1 MPQLEQTE
9 FFISQLFWLVLTFTF
24 LLIFLWRISLP
35 RISSVLE
42 KRESKINSDIQSAKK
57 LHAEAEEIHS
67 KIELQLHKAHNQANE
82 LIKKTTYELQNKS
95 SEKLDD
101 TKPVVIIYHPGK
113 DACNSSGSATK
124 ETLKNWHKTLE
135 DGVQQLK
142 ANAPIYLYKEKEALE
157 KYDGILNWHKDPDG
171 LTEKLFFKYHYPCSS
186 FVVISSD
193 GEYISY
199 FGEFSKEYVWNAI
212 NLISK

>member
-1 MPQLEQTE
+1 MRKILTLI
-9 FFISQLFWLVLTFTF
+9 ISGIL
-24 LLIFLWRISLP
+24 
-35 RISSVLE
+35 
-42 KRESKINSDIQSAKK
+42 INSCSSSQGDFTYLDINNNEISKSKFRQKRSTNQYLDIQIDSLNQKK
-57 LHAEAEEIHS
+57 LIERTKTGKLENFEAYRS
-67 KIELQLHKAHNQANE
+67 LVSN
-82 LIKKTTYELQNKS
+82 KTS
-95 SEKLDD
+95 VKLDN
-101 TKPVVIIYHPGK
+101 TKPLVIIYHPGK

-124 ETLKNWHKTLE
+124 ETLKNWYGTLE

-193 GEYISY
+193 GEYVSY

-212 NLISK
+212 NLISE

>member
-1 MPQLEQTE
+1 MRKILTLI
-9 FFISQLFWLVLTFTF
+9 ISGIL
-24 LLIFLWRISLP
+24 
-35 RISSVLE
+35 
-42 KRESKINSDIQSAKK
+42 INSCSSQRDFTYLDIDNKEISRSKFRQKRSTNQYLDIQIDSLNQKK
-57 LHAEAEEIHS
+57 LIERTKTGKLENFEAYRS
-67 KIELQLHKAHNQANE
+67 LVSN
-82 LIKKTTYELQNKS
+82 KTS
-95 SEKLDD
+95 VKLDN
-101 TKPVVIIYHPGK
+101 TKPLVIIYHPGK

-142 ANAPIYLYKEKEALE
+142 ANAPIYLYKEKEGLE
-157 KYDGILNWHKDPDG
+157 KYDGVLNWHKDPDG

-193 GEYISY
+193 GEYVSY

>member
-1 MPQLEQTE
+1 MRKILTLI
-9 FFISQLFWLVLTFTF
+9 ISGIL
-24 LLIFLWRISLP
+24 
-35 RISSVLE
+35 
-42 KRESKINSDIQSAKK
+42 INSCSSSQGDFTYLDFNNNEISRSKFRQKRSTNQYLDIQIDSLNQKK
-57 LHAEAEEIHS
+57 LIERTKTGKLENFEAYRS
-67 KIELQLHKAHNQANE
+67 LVS
-82 LIKKTTYELQNKS
+82 NKS
-95 SEKLDD
+95 SEKIDN
-101 TKPVVIIYHPGK
+101 TKPLVIIYHPGK

-124 ETLKNWHKTLE
+124 ETLKNWYGTLE

-193 GEYISY
+193 GEYVSY

-212 NLISK
+212 NLISE

>member
-1 MPQLEQTE
+1 MRKILTLI
-9 FFISQLFWLVLTFTF
+9 ISGIL
-24 LLIFLWRISLP
+24 
-35 RISSVLE
+35 
-42 KRESKINSDIQSAKK
+42 INSCSSSQGDFTYLDINNNEISKSKFRQKRSTNQYLDIQIDSLNQKK
-57 LHAEAEEIHS
+57 LIERTKTGKLENFEAYRS
-67 KIELQLHKAHNQANE
+67 LVSN
-82 LIKKTTYELQNKS
+82 KTS
-95 SEKLDD
+95 VKLDN
-101 TKPVVIIYHPGK
+101 TKPLVIIYHPGK

-124 ETLKNWHKTLE
+124 ETLKNWYGTLE

-142 ANAPIYLYKEKEALE
+142 ANAPIYLYKEKEGLE

>member
-1 MPQLEQTE
+1 MRKILTLI
-9 FFISQLFWLVLTFTF
+9 ISAIL
-24 LLIFLWRISLP
+24 
-35 RISSVLE
+35 
-42 KRESKINSDIQSAKK
+42 INSCSSLQRDFTYLDINNNEISKSKFRQKRSTNQYLDIQIDSLNQKK
-57 LHAEAEEIHS
+57 LIERTKTGKLENFEAYRS
-67 KIELQLHKAHNQANE
+67 LVSN
-82 LIKKTTYELQNKS
+82 KTS
-95 SEKLDD
+95 VKLDN
-101 TKPVVIIYHPGK
+101 TKPLVIIYHPGK

-142 ANAPIYLYKEKEALE
+142 ANAPIYLYKEKEGLE

>member
-1 MPQLEQTE
+1 MRKILTLI
-9 FFISQLFWLVLTFTF
+9 ISGIL
-24 LLIFLWRISLP
+24 
-35 RISSVLE
+35 
-42 KRESKINSDIQSAKK
+42 INSCSSSQGDFTYLDINNNEISKSKFRQKRSTNQYLDIQIDSLNQKK
-57 LHAEAEEIHS
+57 LIERTKTGKLENFEAYRS
-67 KIELQLHKAHNQANE
+67 LVSN
-82 LIKKTTYELQNKS
+82 KTS
-95 SEKLDD
+95 VKLDN
-101 TKPVVIIYHPGK
+101 TKPLVIIYHPGK

-142 ANAPIYLYKEKEALE
+142 ANAPIYLYKEKEGLE
-157 KYDGILNWHKDPDG
+157 KYDGVLNWHKDPDG

-193 GEYISY
+193 GEYVSY

>member
-1 MPQLEQTE
+1 MRKILTLI
-9 FFISQLFWLVLTFTF
+9 ISGILTYSCSSSLRDFTY
-24 LLIFLWRISLP
+24 LDIDNKEIS
-35 RISSVLE
+35 RSKFRQ
-42 KRESKINSDIQSAKK
+42 KRSTNQYLDIQIDSLNQKK
-57 LHAEAEEIHS
+57 LVERTKTGKLRNFEAYRS
-67 KIELQLHKAHNQANE
+67 
-82 LIKKTTYELQNKS
+82 LISNKS

-124 ETLKNWHKTLE
+124 ETLKNWYKTLE

-142 ANAPIYLYKEKEALE
+142 ANAPIYLYKEKEVLE

-193 GEYISY
+193 GEYVSY

>member
-1 MPQLEQTE
+1 RDFTYLDIDNKE
-9 FFISQLFWLVLTFTF
+9 ISRSKFRQ
-24 LLIFLWRISLP
+24 
-35 RISSVLE
+35 
-42 KRESKINSDIQSAKK
+42 KRSTNQYLDIQIDSLNQKK
-57 LHAEAEEIHS
+57 LIERTKTGKLKNFEAYRS
-67 KIELQLHKAHNQANE
+67 
-82 LIKKTTYELQNKS
+82 LISNKFL
-95 SEKLDD
+95 EKLDN
-101 TKPVVIIYHPGK
+101 TKPIVIIYHPGK

-124 ETLKNWHKTLE
+124 ETLKNWYKTLE

-142 ANAPIYLYKEKEALE
+142 ANAPIYLYKEKEGLE

-193 GEYISY
+193 GEYVSY

-212 NLISK
+212 NLISE

>member
-1 MPQLEQTE
+1 MRKILTLI
-9 FFISQLFWLVLTFTF
+9 ISGIL
-24 LLIFLWRISLP
+24 
-35 RISSVLE
+35 
-42 KRESKINSDIQSAKK
+42 INSCSSSQGDFSYLDINNNEISKSKFRQKRSTNQYLDIQIDSLNQKK
-57 LHAEAEEIHS
+57 LIERTKTGKLENFEAYRS
-67 KIELQLHKAHNQANE
+67 
-82 LIKKTTYELQNKS
+82 LISNKS

-124 ETLKNWHKTLE
+124 ETLKNWYKTLE

-142 ANAPIYLYKEKEALE
+142 ANAPIYLYKEKEGLE

-193 GEYISY
+193 GEYVSY

>member
-1 MPQLEQTE
+1 MRKILTLI
-9 FFISQLFWLVLTFTF
+9 ISGIL
-24 LLIFLWRISLP
+24 
-35 RISSVLE
+35 
-42 KRESKINSDIQSAKK
+42 INSCSSSQGDFTYLDINNNEISKSKFRQKRSTNQYLDIQIDSLNQKK
-57 LHAEAEEIHS
+57 LIERTKTGKLENFEAYRS
-67 KIELQLHKAHNQANE
+67 LVSN
-82 LIKKTTYELQNKS
+82 KTS
-95 SEKLDD
+95 VKLDN
-101 TKPVVIIYHPGK
+101 TKPLVIIYHPGK

-142 ANAPIYLYKEKEALE
+142 ANAPIYLYKEKEGLE
-157 KYDGILNWHKDPDG
+157 KYDGVLNWHKDPDG

-193 GEYISY
+193 GEYVSY

-212 NLISK
+212 NLISE

>member
-1 MPQLEQTE
+1 MRKILTLI
-9 FFISQLFWLVLTFTF
+9 ISGIL
-24 LLIFLWRISLP
+24 
-35 RISSVLE
+35 
-42 KRESKINSDIQSAKK
+42 INSCSSQRDFTYLDIDNKEISRSKFRQKRSTNQYLDIQIDSLNQKK
-57 LHAEAEEIHS
+57 LIERTKTGKLENFEAYRS
-67 KIELQLHKAHNQANE
+67 LVSN
-82 LIKKTTYELQNKS
+82 KTS
-95 SEKLDD
+95 VKLDN
-101 TKPVVIIYHPGK
+101 TKPLVIIYHPGK

-124 ETLKNWHKTLE
+124 ETLKNWYKTLE

-142 ANAPIYLYKEKEALE
+142 ANAPIYLYKEKEGLE

-193 GEYISY
+193 GEYVSY

>member
-1 MPQLEQTE
+1 MRKILTLI
-9 FFISQLFWLVLTFTF
+9 ISGIL
-24 LLIFLWRISLP
+24 
-35 RISSVLE
+35 
-42 KRESKINSDIQSAKK
+42 INSCSSSQGDFTYLDINNNEISKSKFRQKRSTNQYLDIQIDSLNQKK
-57 LHAEAEEIHS
+57 LIERTKTGKLENFEAYRS
-67 KIELQLHKAHNQANE
+67 LVSN
-82 LIKKTTYELQNKS
+82 KTS
-95 SEKLDD
+95 VKLDN
-101 TKPVVIIYHPGK
+101 TKPLVIIYHPGK

-124 ETLKNWHKTLE
+124 ETLKNWYGTLE

-142 ANAPIYLYKEKEALE
+142 ANAPIYLYKEKEGLE

-193 GEYISY
+193 GEYVSY

-212 NLISK
+212 NLISE

>member
-1 MPQLEQTE
+1 MRKILTLI
-9 FFISQLFWLVLTFTF
+9 ISGIL
-24 LLIFLWRISLP
+24 
-35 RISSVLE
+35 
-42 KRESKINSDIQSAKK
+42 INSCSSSQGDFTYLDINNNEISKSKFRQKRSTNQYLDIQIDSLNQKK
-57 LHAEAEEIHS
+57 LIERTKTGKLENFEAYRS
-67 KIELQLHKAHNQANE
+67 LVSN
-82 LIKKTTYELQNKS
+82 KT
-95 SEKLDD
+95 SEKIDN
-101 TKPVVIIYHPGK
+101 TKPLVIIYHPGK

-142 ANAPIYLYKEKEALE
+142 ANAPIYLYKEKEGLE
-157 KYDGILNWHKDPDG
+157 KYDGVLNWHKDPDG

>member
-1 MPQLEQTE
+1 MRKILTLI
-9 FFISQLFWLVLTFTF
+9 ISGIL
-24 LLIFLWRISLP
+24 
-35 RISSVLE
+35 
-42 KRESKINSDIQSAKK
+42 INSCSSSQGDFTYLDINNNEISKSKFRQKRSTNQYLDIQIDSLNQKK
-57 LHAEAEEIHS
+57 LIERTKTGKLENFEAYRS
-67 KIELQLHKAHNQANE
+67 LVSN
-82 LIKKTTYELQNKS
+82 KTS
-95 SEKLDD
+95 VKLDN
-101 TKPVVIIYHPGK
+101 TKPLVIIYHPGK

>member
-1 MPQLEQTE
+1 MRKILTLI
-9 FFISQLFWLVLTFTF
+9 ISGIL
-24 LLIFLWRISLP
+24 
-35 RISSVLE
+35 
-42 KRESKINSDIQSAKK
+42 INSCSSSQGDFTYLDINNNEISKSKFRQKRSTNQYLDIQIDSLNQKK
-57 LHAEAEEIHS
+57 LIERTKTGKLENFEAYRS
-67 KIELQLHKAHNQANE
+67 LVSN
-82 LIKKTTYELQNKS
+82 KTS
-95 SEKLDD
+95 VKLDN
-101 TKPVVIIYHPGK
+101 TKPLVIIYHPGK

-124 ETLKNWHKTLE
+124 ETLKNWYGTLE

>member
-1 MPQLEQTE
+1 MRKILTLI
-9 FFISQLFWLVLTFTF
+9 ISGIL
-24 LLIFLWRISLP
+24 
-35 RISSVLE
+35 
-42 KRESKINSDIQSAKK
+42 INSCSSSQGDFTYLDFNNNEISRSKFRQKRSTNQYLDIQIDSLNQKK
-57 LHAEAEEIHS
+57 LIERTKTGKLENFEAYRS
-67 KIELQLHKAHNQANE
+67 LVSN
-82 LIKKTTYELQNKS
+82 KT
-95 SEKLDD
+95 SEKIDN
-101 TKPVVIIYHPGK
+101 TKPLVIIYHPGK

-124 ETLKNWHKTLE
+124 ETLKNWYGTLE

-193 GEYISY
+193 GEYVSY
-199 FGEFSKEYVWNAI
+199 FGEFSKEHVWNAI
-212 NLISK
+212 NLISE

>member
-1 MPQLEQTE
+1 MRKILTLI
-9 FFISQLFWLVLTFTF
+9 ISAIL
-24 LLIFLWRISLP
+24 
-35 RISSVLE
+35 
-42 KRESKINSDIQSAKK
+42 INSCSSLQRDFTYLDINNNEISKSKFRQKRSTNQYLDIQIDSLNQKK
-57 LHAEAEEIHS
+57 LIERTKTGKLENFEAYRS
-67 KIELQLHKAHNQANE
+67 LVSN
-82 LIKKTTYELQNKS
+82 KT
-95 SEKLDD
+95 SEKIDN
-101 TKPVVIIYHPGK
+101 TKPLVIIYHPGK

-124 ETLKNWHKTLE
+124 ETLKNWYGTLE

-142 ANAPIYLYKEKEALE
+142 ANAPIYLYKEKEGLE

>member
-1 MPQLEQTE
+1 MRKILTLI
-9 FFISQLFWLVLTFTF
+9 ISAIL
-24 LLIFLWRISLP
+24 
-35 RISSVLE
+35 
-42 KRESKINSDIQSAKK
+42 INSCSSLQRDFTYLDINNNEISKSKFRQKRSTNQYLDIQIDSLNQKK
-57 LHAEAEEIHS
+57 LIERTKTGKLENFEAYRS
-67 KIELQLHKAHNQANE
+67 LVSN
-82 LIKKTTYELQNKS
+82 KT
-95 SEKLDD
+95 SEKIDN
-101 TKPVVIIYHPGK
+101 TKPLVIIYHPGK

-142 ANAPIYLYKEKEALE
+142 ANAPIYLYKEKEGLE

>member
-1 MPQLEQTE
+1 MRKILTLI
-9 FFISQLFWLVLTFTF
+9 ISGIL
-24 LLIFLWRISLP
+24 
-35 RISSVLE
+35 
-42 KRESKINSDIQSAKK
+42 INSCSSSQGDFTYLDINNNEISKSKFRQKRSTNQYLDIQIDSLNQKK
-57 LHAEAEEIHS
+57 LIERTKTGKLENFEAYRS
-67 KIELQLHKAHNQANE
+67 LVSN
-82 LIKKTTYELQNKS
+82 KTS
-95 SEKLDD
+95 VKLDN
-101 TKPVVIIYHPGK
+101 TKPLVIIYHPGK

-142 ANAPIYLYKEKEALE
+142 ANAPIYLYKEKEGLE
-157 KYDGILNWHKDPDG
+157 KYDGVLNWHKDPDG

>member
-1 MPQLEQTE
+1 MRKILTLI
-9 FFISQLFWLVLTFTF
+9 ISAIL
-24 LLIFLWRISLP
+24 
-35 RISSVLE
+35 
-42 KRESKINSDIQSAKK
+42 INSCSSLQRDFTYLDINNNEISKSKFRQKRSTNQYLDIQIDSLNQKK
-57 LHAEAEEIHS
+57 LIERTKTGKLENFEAYRS
-67 KIELQLHKAHNQANE
+67 LVSN
-82 LIKKTTYELQNKS
+82 KT
-95 SEKLDD
+95 SEKIDN
-101 TKPVVIIYHPGK
+101 TKPLVIIYHPGK

-124 ETLKNWHKTLE
+124 ETLKNWYGTLE

-142 ANAPIYLYKEKEALE
+142 ANAPIYLYKEKEGLE
-157 KYDGILNWHKDPDG
+157 KYDGVLNWHKDPDG

>member
-1 MPQLEQTE
+1 MRKILTLI
-9 FFISQLFWLVLTFTF
+9 ISGIL
-24 LLIFLWRISLP
+24 
-35 RISSVLE
+35 
-42 KRESKINSDIQSAKK
+42 INSCSSSQGDFTYLDINNNEISKSKFRQKRSTNQYLDIQIDSLNQKK
-57 LHAEAEEIHS
+57 LIERTKTGKLENFEAYRS
-67 KIELQLHKAHNQANE
+67 LVSN
-82 LIKKTTYELQNKS
+82 KTS
-95 SEKLDD
+95 VKLDN
-101 TKPVVIIYHPGK
+101 TKPLVIIYHPGK

-142 ANAPIYLYKEKEALE
+142 ANAPIYLYKEKEGLE

-193 GEYISY
+193 GEYVSY

-212 NLISK
+212 NLISE

>member
-1 MPQLEQTE
+1 MRKILTLI
-9 FFISQLFWLVLTFTF
+9 ISGIL
-24 LLIFLWRISLP
+24 
-35 RISSVLE
+35 
-42 KRESKINSDIQSAKK
+42 INSCSSSQGDFTYLDINNNEISKSKFRQKRSTNQYLDIQIDSLNQKK
-57 LHAEAEEIHS
+57 LIERTKTGKLENFEAYRS
-67 KIELQLHKAHNQANE
+67 LVSN
-82 LIKKTTYELQNKS
+82 KTS
-95 SEKLDD
+95 VKLDN
-101 TKPVVIIYHPGK
+101 TKPLVIIYHPGK

-124 ETLKNWHKTLE
+124 ETLKNWYGTLE

-142 ANAPIYLYKEKEALE
+142 ANAPIYLYKEKEGLE

-193 GEYISY
+193 GEYVSY

-212 NLISK
+212 NLVSE

>member
-1 MPQLEQTE
+1 MRKILTLI
-9 FFISQLFWLVLTFTF
+9 ISGIL
-24 LLIFLWRISLP
+24 
-35 RISSVLE
+35 
-42 KRESKINSDIQSAKK
+42 INSCSSQRDFTYLDIDNKEISRSKFRQKRSTNQYLDIQIDSLNQKK
-57 LHAEAEEIHS
+57 LIERTKTGKLENFEAYRS
-67 KIELQLHKAHNQANE
+67 LVSN
-82 LIKKTTYELQNKS
+82 KTS
-95 SEKLDD
+95 VKLDN
-101 TKPVVIIYHPGK
+101 TKPLVIIYHPGK

-142 ANAPIYLYKEKEALE
+142 ANAPIYLYKEKEGLE

-193 GEYISY
+193 GEYVSY

>member
-1 MPQLEQTE
+1 MRKILTLI
-9 FFISQLFWLVLTFTF
+9 ISGIL
-24 LLIFLWRISLP
+24 
-35 RISSVLE
+35 
-42 KRESKINSDIQSAKK
+42 INSCSSSQGDFTYLDINNNEISKSKFRQKRSTNQYLDIQIDSLNQKK
-57 LHAEAEEIHS
+57 LIERTKTGKLENFEAYRS
-67 KIELQLHKAHNQANE
+67 LVSN
-82 LIKKTTYELQNKS
+82 KTS
-95 SEKLDD
+95 VKLDN
-101 TKPVVIIYHPGK
+101 TKPLVIIYHPGK

-124 ETLKNWHKTLE
+124 ETLKNWYGTLE

-142 ANAPIYLYKEKEALE
+142 ANAPIYLYKEKEGLE
-157 KYDGILNWHKDPDG
+157 KYDGVLNWHKDPDG

>member
-1 MPQLEQTE
+1 MRKILTLI
-9 FFISQLFWLVLTFTF
+9 ISGILIYSCSSSLRDFTY
-24 LLIFLWRISLP
+24 LDIDNKEIS
-35 RISSVLE
+35 RSKFRQ
-42 KRESKINSDIQSAKK
+42 KRSTNQYLDIQIDSLNQKK
-57 LHAEAEEIHS
+57 LIERTKTGKLENFEAYRS
-67 KIELQLHKAHNQANE
+67 
-82 LIKKTTYELQNKS
+82 LISNKS

-142 ANAPIYLYKEKEALE
+142 ANTPIYIYKEKEGLE
-157 KYDGILNWHKDPDG
+157 KYDGVLNWHKDPDG

-193 GEYISY
+193 GEYVSY

>member
-1 MPQLEQTE
+1 MRKIITLI
-9 FFISQLFWLVLTFTF
+9 ISGIL
-24 LLIFLWRISLP
+24 
-35 RISSVLE
+35 
-42 KRESKINSDIQSAKK
+42 INSCSSQRDFTYLDIDNKEISKSKFRQKRSTNQYLDIQIDSLNQKK
-57 LHAEAEEIHS
+57 LIERTKAGKLENFEAYRS
-67 KIELQLHKAHNQANE
+67 LVSN
-82 LIKKTTYELQNKS
+82 KT
-95 SEKLDD
+95 SEKLDN
-101 TKPVVIIYHPGK
+101 TKPLVIIYHPGK

-142 ANAPIYLYKEKEALE
+142 ANAPIYLYKEKEGLE
-157 KYDGILNWHKDPDG
+157 KYDGVLNWHKDPDG

-193 GEYISY
+193 GEYVSY

>member
-1 MPQLEQTE
+1 MRKILTLI
-9 FFISQLFWLVLTFTF
+9 ISGIL
-24 LLIFLWRISLP
+24 
-35 RISSVLE
+35 
-42 KRESKINSDIQSAKK
+42 INSCSSSQGDFTYLDINNNEISKSKFRQKRSTNQYLDIQIDSLNQKK
-57 LHAEAEEIHS
+57 LIERTKTGKLENFEAYRS
-67 KIELQLHKAHNQANE
+67 LVSN
-82 LIKKTTYELQNKS
+82 KTS
-95 SEKLDD
+95 VKLDN
-101 TKPVVIIYHPGK
+101 TKPLVIIYHPGK

-124 ETLKNWHKTLE
+124 ETLKNWYETLE

-142 ANAPIYLYKEKEALE
+142 ANAPIYLYKEKEGLE

-193 GEYISY
+193 GEYVSY

>member
-1 MPQLEQTE
+1 MRKILTLI
-9 FFISQLFWLVLTFTF
+9 ISGIL
-24 LLIFLWRISLP
+24 
-35 RISSVLE
+35 
-42 KRESKINSDIQSAKK
+42 INSCSSQRDFTYLDIDNKEISRSKFRQKRSTNQYLDIQIDSLNQKK
-57 LHAEAEEIHS
+57 LIERTKTGKLENFEAYRS
-67 KIELQLHKAHNQANE
+67 LVSN
-82 LIKKTTYELQNKS
+82 KTS
-95 SEKLDD
+95 VKLDN
-101 TKPVVIIYHPGK
+101 TKPLVIIYHPGK

-124 ETLKNWHKTLE
+124 ETLKNWYETLE

-142 ANAPIYLYKEKEALE
+142 ANAPIYLYKEKEGLE

-193 GEYISY
+193 GEYVSY